1 MNGYAGDR
9 PMNAPTS
16 VTRGERE
23 IPEFLR
29 APKPRR
35 LVIDLAAEDRRAKAE
50 RRADKA
56 LEAAMLAS
64 REPSDL
70 IRRPGTAKIALA
82 IGLGGFVALLGSSLV
97 TDYLVGRCL
106 WPGMVECVAG
116 ESVFGG
122 VE

>member
-1 MNGYAGDR
+1 V
-9 PMNAPTS
+9 NAPTS

-23 IPEFLR
+23 LPEFLR

-35 LVIDLAAEDRRAKAE
+35 PMIDLADEERRAKAE
-50 RRADKA
+50 RRADRA
-56 LEAAMLAS
+56 LESAMLAS

-70 IRRPGTAKIALA
+70 IRRPGTAKLALA
-82 IGLGGFVALLGSSLV
+82 IGLGVGAAMLGSSMA

-106 WPGMVECVAG
+106 WPGMTACVAG